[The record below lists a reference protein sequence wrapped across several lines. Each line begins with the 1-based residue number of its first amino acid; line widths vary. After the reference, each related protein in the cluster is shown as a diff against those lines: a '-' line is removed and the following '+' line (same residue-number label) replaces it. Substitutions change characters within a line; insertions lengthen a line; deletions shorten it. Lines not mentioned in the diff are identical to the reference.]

1 VGTLGWLLV
10 AVALVAAQR
19 LLELRV
25 SRRNERRA
33 RSRGAVEY
41 GRAHY
46 PAMVALHALWLFS
59 TVLEGVARGPEFPA
73 LWYVALVAFL
83 LVQPLR
89 YWAILSLEESWNVRV
104 LVVPGG
110 RRLRRGPYRYLSH
123 PNYLVVIVE
132 IAALPMIFG
141 AWITTLVFTALNA
154 AFLYVRICTEERA
167 LRDLEG

>member
-1 VGTLGWLLV
+1 MGVLVWLLV

-25 SRRNERRA
+25 SRRNERRV

-41 GRAHY
+41 GAAHY
-46 PAMVALHALWLFS
+46 PAMVALHALWLLS
-59 TVLEGVARGPEFPA
+59 TVLEGALRGPEFPA
-73 LWYVALVAFL
+73 LWYVALAAFL

-89 YWAILSLEESWNVRV
+89 YWAILSLGESWNVRV

-110 RRLRRGPYRYLSH
+110 RRLRRGPYRYLAH

-132 IAALPMIFG
+132 VAALPMVFG
-141 AWITTLVFTALNA
+141 AWITALVFTALNA
-154 AFLYVRICTEERA
+154 AFLYVRIRTEERA